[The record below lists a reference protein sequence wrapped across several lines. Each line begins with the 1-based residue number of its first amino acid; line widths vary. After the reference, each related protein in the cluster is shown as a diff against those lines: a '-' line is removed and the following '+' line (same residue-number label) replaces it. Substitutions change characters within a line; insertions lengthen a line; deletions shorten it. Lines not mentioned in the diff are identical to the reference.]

1 MMRRTSD
8 ADRERVARQ
17 LRRRWLQGYLSLD
30 TFEVRLGR
38 AYAAHTGAE
47 LEAVV
52 GDLPR
57 FRSHVVDWRDA
68 LVRWLD
74 AAFPKRAVTIALPP
88 ASRAAGG
95 FLVGRSPICDL
106 VLDDRTVSRRHAE
119 LRRDGGAWV
128 LADLGSTNGTW
139 VNGWRIREAEVG
151 AGDRIALGRKHVVLA
166 RRPG

>member
-1 MMRRTSD
+1 MTSHGRSRRRSSTPARSRSRSSASRGPPSTRSRWRESATSSTIVDHGEGEGGMMRRTSD

-30 TFEVRLGR
+30 TSEVRLGR

-57 FRSHVVDWRDA
+57 FRSHVVAWRDA

-74 AAFPKRAVTIALPP
+74 AAFPKRAVTLALP
-88 ASRAAGG
+88 
-95 FLVGRSPICDL
+95 
-106 VLDDRTVSRRHAE
+106 
-119 LRRDGGAWV
+119 
-128 LADLGSTNGTW
+128 
-139 VNGWRIREAEVG
+139 
-151 AGDRIALGRKHVVLA
+151 
-166 RRPG
+166 

>member
-1 MMRRTSD
+1 MRRTSD
-8 ADRERVARQ
+8 ADRERVARL
-17 LRRRWLQGYLSLD
+17 LRRRWIEGYLSLE
-30 TFEVRLGR
+30 TFELRLGR
-38 AYAAHTGAE
+38 AYAAHHGAE
-47 LEAVV
+47 LGALV

-57 FRSHVVDWRDA
+57 LRSRAAALRDGV
-68 LVRWLD
+68 VRWLD
-74 AAFPKRAVTIALPP
+74 AAFPKRPVTIAFPP
-88 ASRAAGG
+88 ASRTAGG

-106 VLDDRTVSRRHAE
+106 VLDERTVSRRHAE
-119 LRRDGGAWV
+119 LRREGNAWV